1 MSDEKK
7 YKINEIFYS
16 LQGEG
21 IRTGTA
27 NIFVRFSNCNMKCAE
42 EAGPKSPGGFDCD
55 TEFES
60 GRMLTLEEVE
70 NDILDLLEEYDD
82 DGELAAARKCTELVP
97 EAKISVKDKWMILT
111 GGEPGLQANP
121 EFCIYFRSRGWK
133 LAIETNGSL
142 LVAHTAGAYR
152 HEHSLK
158 TIANYLTRYGRYE
171 TLKLFYFDWITVS
184 PKVAE
189 HAIRQPV
196 AHEVKYVRG
205 HGQALPK
212 TVVDAKY
219 RLISPAFNGLSVD
232 RKALDWCLKL
242 VKENPTWR
250 LSPQMHKLWKAR

>member
-21 IRTGTA
+21 IRAGTA
-27 NIFVRFSNCNMKCAE
+27 YIFVRFSNCNMKCAE

-60 GRMLTLEEVE
+60 GRMLTLEEIE

-111 GGEPGLQANP
+111 GGEPGLQATP

-158 TIANYLTRYGRYE
+158 QLQIISRAMEDMKHLNSSTLIGLLCHRRLQNMRSDNRLHMKLSMYE
-171 TLKLFYFDWITVS
+171 AMVKHYQ
-184 PKVAE
+184 
-189 HAIRQPV
+189 RQSWM
-196 AHEVKYVRG
+196 RNI
-205 HGQALPK
+205 
-212 TVVDAKY
+212 D
-219 RLISPAFNGLSVD
+219 
-232 RKALDWCLKL
+232 
-242 VKENPTWR
+242 
-250 LSPQMHKLWKAR
+250 